1 MIVENEVASIGAD
14 SKHRMP
20 AVAGTRI
27 FDRRDQQGAER
38 PTGLGEQPPLQE
50 NDVFAIAAVERISP
64 ALDLSVEVCV
74 AGPFHPIICKRVDR
88 EQLLEKIGSE
98 DDVARCFR
106 RGPAVTR
113 VFGAELQPAAWGLR
127 DGAERGEIAMGS
139 YLILHDAVG
148 DQLGTVGQASLMNK
162 YSSTTYFPKPAAN
175 VFKMFAMMTGTRR
188 AVTVPTANPN
198 LGAFAA
204 SDANAAGV
212 VIFNY
217 NSAFTD
223 TPATFSVE
231 VDNLPYNGVVLVERY
246 LVDANTSNLEAY
258 LTQPGQPDP
267 TLQRV
272 EQFSALVQNGQLFL
286 PSRTLR
292 ARRDL
297 LANIELNTEP
307 SNPACQVANSRRRPE
322 GSPGRPPRRSGFLP
336 PVQRQPLALYDLIER
351 HFRCDGVAK
360 F

>member
-1 MIVENEVASIGAD
+1 
-14 SKHRMP
+14 
-20 AVAGTRI
+20 
-27 FDRRDQQGAER
+27 
-38 PTGLGEQPPLQE
+38 
-50 NDVFAIAAVERISP
+50 
-64 ALDLSVEVCV
+64 
-74 AGPFHPIICKRVDR
+74 
-88 EQLLEKIGSE
+88 
-98 DDVARCFR
+98 
-106 RGPAVTR
+106 
-113 VFGAELQPAAWGLR
+113 
-127 DGAERGEIAMGS
+127 MGS

-286 PSRTLR
+286 PSRTLG
-292 ARRDL
+292 L
-297 LANIELNTEP
+297 
-307 SNPACQVANSRRRPE
+307 
-322 GSPGRPPRRSGFLP
+322 
-336 PVQRQPLALYDLIER
+336 
-351 HFRCDGVAK
+351 GVT
-360 F
+360 FWRILS